1 MQLTNGVP
9 SKGRAVVQSLKGAKA
24 VDLFTAVLLHR
35 EGFTVMQPKR
45 ERFVNSCAVVTGR
58 VCL

>member
-45 ERFVNSCAVVTGR
+45 ERFVTAVQS
-58 VCL
+58 